1 MNKKETLVI
10 IDGNSFIHRAYNAI
24 PPLTN
29 KDGFPTNA
37 ITGTTNMIQSIFK
50 KQKPDKLV
58 VAFDT
63 RGKNFR
69 HEMFSEYKANR
80 SPMDDDLRVQIEPIK
95 SIIKA
100 WGIQTMS
107 INGVEADDSI
117 CSLAKKAE
125 NQGYRVIIATSDK
138 DMRQVV
144 SENIFILDTKD
155 IDKPNQLI
163 GIEEVFEKN
172 GVYPDKIVDL
182 LSLVGDKADNVPG
195 LNGCGEKTAVK
206 WINEYG
212 SVEEIIKNS
221 DKIGGKIGEKLRENI
236 ENIRLSY
243 KLVTIDLNV
252 DCGVNLDDAIV
263 SINNDELYELTT
275 KYQLNRLRDEL
286 GLINNNADEFVAK
299 IITDEKQSLEFIIN
313 SIKECE
319 KLYIDIIPME
329 SNLFILSKKKDNKY
343 YACDFSNS
351 NYLNVILNSN
361 ITIISNNTK
370 DVLNCF
376 YRITKNNKVYDLNIV
391 DTRIINYI
399 ENGGQSKIASI
410 YQLNEKYSNIE
421 LSPLRKKYKLDDKD
435 PKWEK
440 LTKEEKLQVKAEEL
454 RVAEDINLCND
465 KFDVEFSLL
474 KVLSYMEVTGALVDR
489 NKLLEH
495 GIYLSKKITD
505 IESEIFSIAGE
516 KFNINSP
523 KQVAEI
529 LFDKLEIESKN
540 RTTAEDV
547 LMTLAENNPIVE
559 LILKYR
565 SLSKLK
571 STYVEGLTERMTEK
585 DRVHTSYNQTVTTT
599 GRLSSSDPNLQNIPI
614 KTEDGRKI
622 RESFIA
628 RDGYKI
634 IALDYS
640 QIELR
645 VLAHLSKEEKL
656 IEAFLNNKDIHK
668 STASEIF
675 DVPLDKVTEEQRRN
689 AKAINFGLIYGMS
702 ARRLAEE
709 ISVKQSVAK
718 KYQENY
724 FNKYKN
730 IKPYFENELNFAKEN
745 LYIETLMKRKIPSKD
760 VNSKNSFIKNH
771 AELAAKNAKIQG
783 SAAEIIKIA
792 MVNIFNYMKENNSFE
807 YSKLLIQVHDELVFE
822 VRKDKI
828 DEFGR
833 KIKEIM
839 ENSVKLSVPLVADL
853 GVGDNWL
860 DAH

>member
-37 ITGTTNMIQSIFK
+37 ITGATNMIQSILK
-50 KQKPDKLV
+50 KHKPDMLV
-58 VAFDT
+58 VAFDA

-69 HEMFSEYKANR
+69 HEMFSDYKANR
-80 SPMDDDLRVQIEPIK
+80 SPMDDDLKVQIEPIK

-107 INGVEADDSI
+107 VNGVEADDSI
-117 CSLAKKAE
+117 CSLAKQAE
-125 NQGYRVIIATSDK
+125 NQGYRVIMATSDK

-163 GIEEVFEKN
+163 GIKEVFEKN

-212 SVEEIIKNS
+212 GIEKIIENA
-221 DKIGGKIGEKLRENI
+221 DKIGGKIGERLRENI
-236 ENIRLSY
+236 DQIRLSY
-243 KLVTIDLNV
+243 RLVTIDLNV
-252 DCGVNLDDAIV
+252 DCGVNLNNAVV
-263 SINNDELYELTT
+263 SINNDALYELTT

-286 GLINNNADEFVAK
+286 GLINNNADEFISN
-299 IITDEKQSLEFIIN
+299 IIIDEDESFCFITN
-313 SIKECE
+313 CARENESI
-319 KLYIDIIPME
+319 YIDIIPME
-329 SNLFILSKKKDNKY
+329 SGLFVLSKKGDNNY
-343 YACDFSNS
+343 YVCDFSNHDL
-351 NYLNVILNSN
+351 LNKVLNSGL
-361 ITIISNNTK
+361 TIVSNSIK
-370 DVLNCF
+370 DVLNEI
-376 YRITKNNKVYDLNIV
+376 YRISKNKKVYDLNII
-391 DTRIINYI
+391 DTRVINYI

-421 LSPLRKKYKLDDKD
+421 LSPLRKKYKLDDKVA
-435 PKWEK
+435 KWEK
-440 LTKEEKLQVKAEEL
+440 MTKEEKIKVKTEEL
-454 RVAEDINLCND
+454 RVAEDINFSSDILE
-465 KFDVEFSLL
+465 VEFNLL
-474 KVLSYMEVTGALVDR
+474 KVLSYMEVTGTMIDKE
-489 NKLLEH
+489 KLLNH
-495 GIYLSKKITD
+495 GVELSNKITE
-505 IESEIFSIAGE
+505 IESKIFAISGE
-516 KFNINSP
+516 EFNINSP
-523 KQVAEI
+523 KQVSEI
-529 LFDKLEIESKN
+529 LFDKLGIESKK
-540 RTTAEDV
+540 RSTAEDV
-547 LMTLAENNPIVE
+547 LIKLSKDNPIIG
-559 LILKYR
+559 LILSYR
-565 SLSKLK
+565 SLSKLR
-571 STYVEGLTERMTEK
+571 STYIEGLTERMTEES
-585 DRVHTSYNQTVTTT
+585 RVHTSYNQTVTTT

-614 KTEDGRKI
+614 KTEDGKRI
-622 RESFIA
+622 RGSFVA

-634 IALDYS
+634 VALDYS

-645 VLAHLSKEEKL
+645 VLAHLSKEEKF
-656 IEAFLNNKDIHK
+656 IEAFSNNEDIHTL
-668 STASEIF
+668 TASEVF
-675 DVPLDKVTEEQRRN
+675 GVALNEVTGEQRRN

-702 ARRLAEE
+702 ARKLAEE
-709 ISVKQSVAK
+709 ISVTQSVAR

-724 FNKYKN
+724 FDKYKN
-730 IKPYFENELNFAKEN
+730 IKPYFENELNFAKKN
-745 LYIETLMKRKIPSKD
+745 LYIETLMKRKIPSRD
-760 VNSKNSFIKNH
+760 VNSKNSFVKNH

-783 SAAEIIKIA
+783 SAAEIIKLA
-792 MVNIFNYMKENNSFE
+792 MINIFEYMKENNAFE

-822 VRKDKI
+822 VREDKI